1 MHKGLPGERVISM
14 VSLISLQAFA
24 GLSLLVAV
32 ALYVVY
38 RRTDMSSA
46 ILAAIGAGILALY
59 LLVAITVDL
68 VDVI

>member
-1 MHKGLPGERVISM
+1 M

-24 GLSLLVAV
+24 GLSVLVAV
-32 ALYVVY
+32 ALYIVY
-38 RRTDMSSA
+38 RRTDIGSA

>member
-1 MHKGLPGERVISM
+1 M
-14 VSLISLQAFA
+14 VSLISLQALA
-24 GLSLLVAV
+24 GLSLLVTV

-46 ILAAIGAGILALY
+46 ILAAIGAAILGLY

>member
-1 MHKGLPGERVISM
+1 M

-38 RRTDMSSA
+38 RRTDMGSA
-46 ILAAIGAGILALY
+46 ILAAIGAGILGLY
-59 LLVAITVDL
+59 LIVAIAVDL